1 MAGKKKEEKEII
13 RPLVGDALDYSVY
26 YPSVLEKIGWFLV
39 GAVAGAV
46 VMYIFLES
54 IVASCIT
61 GIVTGLIFIPMRRN
75 QIIEKRK
82 KQLLTQFRSLL
93 DALSTSV
100 GAGKNITDAFLSA
113 ESDLAVQYSTDSYIV
128 NEIRCIGLG
137 LNNNIQIENLLMNF
151 AERSGLDDVESFA
164 NVFATCYKKGANI
177 QEVIKNTA
185 AIIGDKIEIQMELET
200 MVAGQKNEQN
210 IMLVMPVVFIVAM
223 KAMGGDMIDLSTPT
237 GVISVTIALVIFAV
251 AYLVSRKILDIK
263 L

>member
-82 KQLLTQFRSLL
+82 KQLLTQFRGLL

-113 ESDLAVQYSTDSYIV
+113 ESD
-128 NEIRCIGLG
+128 G
-137 LNNNIQIENLLMNF
+137 
-151 AERSGLDDVESFA
+151 
-164 NVFATCYKKGANI
+164 
-177 QEVIKNTA
+177 
-185 AIIGDKIEIQMELET
+185 
-200 MVAGQKNEQN
+200 
-210 IMLVMPVVFIVAM
+210 
-223 KAMGGDMIDLSTPT
+223 
-237 GVISVTIALVIFAV
+237 
-251 AYLVSRKILDIK
+251 
-263 L
+263 